1 MSLRDKE
8 MISVWELHAGNDDDE
23 LIWQLRQVS
32 NEFVGTKDELKYF
45 RMINEQ
51 GKHFFNSPSEY
62 LAFSGADPKD
72 SENCPD
78 LQEIVAA
85 WTARVASRDE

>member
-8 MISVWELHAGNDDDE
+8 IISVWELYEGNDDEE
-23 LIWQLRQVS
+23 LTWRLRQVS

-45 RMINEQ
+45 RMINEH
-51 GKHFFNSPSEY
+51 GKHFFNGPSEY
-62 LAFSGADPKD
+62 LAFSGADPED
-72 SENCPD
+72 SENCPG
-78 LQEIVAA
+78 LKEIIAA